1 MNLIR
6 DLKNDITTNKNRV
19 SWSLSIALVLIFFL
33 HVGGILQ
40 VIFLNI
46 FNIDVSNL
54 YDLFMPNQ
62 VFEKIKF
69 IDFIFNLSAVEF
81 ISMFSINYII
91 IYKFLKFQSGI
102 KFYLNLSLAI
112 TMCFI
117 SMDSII
123 LLYERNFQGYAYFAN
138 FFSNIIGGFFLA
150 TIITILLWILNKIIN
165 PNIENNLLYK
175 NIFFI
180 TSCII
185 LMLITYFIFINIFQS
200 SSTKIKAEIKPNLS
214 IGFINSDNKNH
225 ESNFGLNKDKKLYLK
240 NLEYIGMNDLDIN
253 YKYDGNNELEI
264 MFFDGCSE
272 KNSKD
277 FINLNTSKIRIPNEK
292 SYNIQIKEGYTHFR
306 NGFNDTIS
314 KVTFDEFKKLQQ
326 LQVANEKKDKFYISY
341 FLADENTMKIVSDNN
356 LDFYRFEIAL
366 LGKKG
371 ASNREILLKNI
382 NKKITIKPNKN
393 ININNPLVCKPSFI
407 KNDEIFLDNPV
418 ATIIIKTSKKIN
430 FDKIGEESELSLSEI
445 TGWVN
450 GSNLNT
456 DELSAFVNNGKV
468 DNITIE
474 GHFKSLFIEN
484 EKIELNTINNLSLTN
499 GSIDLSMYNG
509 ILKINAD
516 VDVAYFDKDR
526 VSKTRWEK
534 ISIYVKG
541 IIVFLGTGVV
551 YLVRRFYTIVKNN
564 EEILNL

>member
-1 MNLIR
+1 MNVIR
-6 DLKNDITTNKNRV
+6 DLINDITTNKNRV
-19 SWSLSIALVLIFFL
+19 SWSLSIAFVLIFFL

-69 IDFIFNLSAVEF
+69 IDFIFNLSTIEF

-102 KFYLNLSLAI
+102 KFYLNLSFGI

-117 SMDSII
+117 SMDSIM
-123 LLYERNFQGYAYFAN
+123 LLYERNFQEFTSFAN
-138 FFSNIIGGFFLA
+138 FFSNIIGGFFLGI
-150 TIITILLWILNKIIN
+150 IITIFLWLSNKIIN
-165 PNIENNLLYK
+165 PRLKYSLLYK
-175 NIFFI
+175 NSFFI
-180 TSCII
+180 ISCII
-185 LMLITYFIFINIFQS
+185 LMFMTYFIFINIFQS

-214 IGFINSDNKNH
+214 IGYINPDNN
-225 ESNFGLNKDKKLYLK
+225 ENNFGLYADKKLYLK
-240 NLEYIGMNDLDIN
+240 NLEYIGMNDLDIS

-264 MFFDGCSE
+264 IFFDGCAE
-272 KNSKD
+272 KNSKE
-277 FINLNTSKIRIPNEK
+277 FINLKTSKLKIPNDS
-292 SYNIQIKEGYTHFR
+292 SYDIKIKEGYTHFK

-314 KVTFDEFKKLQQ
+314 TVTFDKFTQLQQ
-326 LQVANEKKDKFYISY
+326 LQIANEKKDKFYISY
-341 FLADENTMKIVSDNN
+341 FIADKNKIKILSDNS
-356 LDFYRFEIAL
+356 LDFYRFDIAL
-366 LGKKG
+366 LGKNG
-371 ASNREILLKNI
+371 VSDREIFLKNI

-393 ININNPLVCKPSFI
+393 ININNALLCKPVSI

-418 ATIIIKTSKKIN
+418 ATIIIKTSKNIKFN
-430 FDKIGEESELSLSEI
+430 EIGKESELSLSEI
-445 TGWVN
+445 TGWIN

-456 DELSAFVNNGKV
+456 DELASYVNDGKV
-468 DNITIE
+468 KNITIE
-474 GHFKSLFIEN
+474 GTFKNLFIEN
-484 EKIELNTINNLSLTN
+484 EKVELNTINNLSLTN
-499 GSIDLSMYNG
+499 GSIDLTMNNG

-526 VSKTRWEK
+526 VSRTRWEK

-541 IIVFLGTGVV
+541 IIVFLGTGVI
-551 YLVRRFYTIVKNN
+551 YLLRRFYTMVKNN
-564 EEILNL
+564 EDILNL